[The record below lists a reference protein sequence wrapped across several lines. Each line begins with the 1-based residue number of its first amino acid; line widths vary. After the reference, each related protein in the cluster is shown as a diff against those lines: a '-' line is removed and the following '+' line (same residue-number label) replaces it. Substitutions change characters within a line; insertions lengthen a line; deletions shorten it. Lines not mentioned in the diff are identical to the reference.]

1 MPRGDKT
8 GPAGQG
14 PMTGRELGYCA
25 GYNQPG
31 YATTCPKKGFGNGRG
46 FGAGRGFRQCNGQG
60 FGRRLWTTPQEMI
73 QVNKEPTEKELLS
86 ELKAERSEI
95 DKAIKKIEQKK
106 K

>member
-14 PMTGRELGYCA
+14 VMTGRSRGYCT
-25 GYNQPG
+25 GYNMPG
-31 YATTCPKKGFGNGRG
+31 YMNQCFGRG
-46 FGAGRGFRQCNGQG
+46 FGQRFGMGRG

-73 QVNKEPTEKELLS
+73 QANNELTEKELLND
-86 ELKAERSEI
+86 LKAERTEI
-95 DKAIKKIEQKK
+95 DKAIKELEQKK